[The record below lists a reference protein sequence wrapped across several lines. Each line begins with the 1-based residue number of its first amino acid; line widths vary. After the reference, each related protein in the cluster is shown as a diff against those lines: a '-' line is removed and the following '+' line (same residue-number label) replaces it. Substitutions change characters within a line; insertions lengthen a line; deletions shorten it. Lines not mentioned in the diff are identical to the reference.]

1 MSSKQLAEFSVEQ
14 ADADSIIRRL
24 IKRLSN
30 TIPDLTLPTLNLGAG
45 VDVMDA
51 DKASPVEILPADIAP
66 TAEIFASVGDEDDNG
81 VDVM

>member
-51 DKASPVEILPADIAP
+51 DKAPPVEILPIMMPQKYCNDLI
-66 TAEIFASVGDEDDNG
+66 TKNL
-81 VDVM
+81 